1 MKRDKRQPKQHI
13 GRLLAGTAASVL
25 AVVVAGAGVWQQMQ
39 IVPVAA
45 KEAFQGIG
53 QIVKEH
59 EDEPFVIV
67 DIVPGNASVEW
78 TDVDSNS
85 HTYELSMGTIGYLNA
100 GQAPVEQDLKKIFTS
115 EEEQALFYSYE
126 NRQSLAE
133 AVVPTGYGT
142 AENGFRIA
150 YEEAYGGVTN
160 IGKNS
165 GWIKL
170 YDAVNVEDSPAS
182 DVPTGYFR
190 GYYEK
195 VGEGKGDFAMLDA
208 DGNIMTTSTLSMKST
223 SVPGTIYEYDEE
235 DGDYRVTFTEAGEA
249 MEGYVPHV
257 ISTDLTAYSARTS
270 VYRRVDGVYVY
281 AGQVRDWIDTEDDGE
296 NDETP
301 VDPDAP
307 VKDEEEDGTPD
318 GDETGEDSDDTTDGD
333 EAGGDSDDTTDGDE
347 TGEDSD
353 DTTDGD
359 GAGEEGNDT
368 TDSGKTGEKGNGTPN
383 SDETGESDST
393 AESNLT
399 GEGNDST
406 TTGGKSDAES
416 SSTKVSS
423 DGWQMYVAEEI
434 GTEEKQL
441 SDDGADKFYI
451 LRFEY
456 VTGLEEAQMTYEV
469 DGVYALSEEEGVI
482 RPFDTYSAVGLSRN
496 VMINGTAGADTAAS
510 ADAVFYY
517 MGTGKGDYLLKIADQ
532 DDTVSADGGQ
542 DDPDSTDDGQ
552 QNTGAD
558 PNGNASVWIEV
569 RNVPVYFRC
578 CSNDWL
584 RKYVFSSLS
593 HGDNESSDFNVEV
606 RVVSADEVTGQN
618 IYDADLVFLE
628 GGIVDFMPEDNITK
642 SYITQDG
649 RGDMSEEA
657 AYVLIKRA
665 VEDLLPVIV
674 DYDIVSDTTHYKDS
688 GYQKT
693 AKVFRK
699 NDLSGFFYE
708 FDGDLDDMYMN
719 LGKDNKDDNSY
730 HYVNKNIYFIN
741 GMLVGSDFNKA
752 FDDDEADAGF
762 GEVQAAIAA
771 ENTTIEDK
779 DDKLSD
785 EISKAKAVQYIINY
799 AVGMIGDYKDLTI
812 LELQPGANTVSDFHR
827 DVDSEKESVVL
838 YWQRSD
844 SAEAGQ
850 QILRST
856 GLIDTD
862 ISTKSVAR
870 FNGELEDI
878 NQTYDMVFIGLDG
891 QSLNKDRSGK
901 ETVYNDHELDG
912 KVYHSGDKT
921 AGLDASYD
929 YNDISQQKK
938 EALLDYMRAGYP
950 VVVENGFFT
959 KSTAKDAK
967 TSEINT
973 DYVGKDT
980 QMYDFIKTALEEY
993 NDYLYTVAD
1002 VRGNAAFRSQLNV
1015 VKPRIE
1021 YRTETDDS
1029 QASADG
1035 SAIQVMTLTET
1046 GEYQG
1051 TILYEISN
1059 DRGEQYYGDTVMHFY
1074 LDTNFDG
1081 VFSAAEEV
1089 DAYTNEY
1096 DGGYGQIDL
1105 LIDGVLS
1112 GIVPWK
1118 LEVTD
1123 AGNGYRR
1130 DAICGYFEYVGQI
1143 DVPVCV
1149 LQILNDKDNDYANLQ
1164 AAYGEI
1170 RNSMLGYYLRG
1181 AESLANVSFSIE
1193 TMSVD
1198 ELTVKLAENA
1208 DYLKQWDVLVLGFGG
1223 GDSLGDAKEAV
1234 NNYINE
1240 GRSVVISYAG
1250 ASDDRLGLSP
1260 GLLGQ
1265 SENRTYAKL
1274 GSESG
1279 LYYRYADLEQY
1290 MFVEQAGLDADQ
1302 INEGVIS
1309 YYPYRVGNAAL
1320 GSATAVKAPEYL
1332 LDIDSNTQNDSETYV
1347 TAWYTLNKTDGGIT
1361 AFNVSPKDARNN
1373 YYIYS
1378 KGNVVY
1384 VGQNEYPYNYDADNN
1399 KVPEGTGTDECRLFV
1414 NALMMAYNTGLHN
1427 SDINIVAG
1435 FQASSSVIDSIAIP
1449 YDQEIYDSGDEGGGI
1464 LDETVDVYFK
1474 FTDNNL
1480 ALQKEMTLR
1489 FYYEDPAGTPVNVG
1503 DKTVNVQEFASS
1515 IYTVEDN
1522 RLTEVAPSEM
1532 KQGQIYRIKAPVVAL
1547 QKDNGVTNADI
1558 YVVLETAFR
1567 KAGRECQVI
1576 SNASVSLN
1584 RAQLFLLE

>member
-1 MKRDKRQPKQHI
+1 MKKEKRQPKQHN
-13 GRLLAGTAASVL
+13 GRLLAGTVASVL

-39 IVPVAA
+39 VVPVAA
-45 KEAFQGIG
+45 KESFQGIG

-59 EDEPFVIV
+59 EDEPFVIL

-78 TDVDSNS
+78 KDVTNGV

-115 EEEQALFYSYE
+115 EADRTLFYSHE

-133 AVVPTGYGT
+133 TVVPTGYET
-142 AENGFRIA
+142 AENGFKIA
-150 YEEAYGGVTN
+150 YEEAYGGVSD

-170 YDAVNVEDSPAS
+170 YDAVEVEDPTAID

-195 VGEGKGDFAMLDA
+195 VGAGKGDFAMLDDA
-208 DGNIMTTSTLSMKST
+208 GNIVTTSTFSMDGVG
-223 SVPGTIYEYDEE
+223 VPSTIYGYDEG
-235 DGDYRVTFTEAGEA
+235 GDYRVTFTEAGEA
-249 MEGYVPHV
+249 TEGYVPHV
-257 ISTDLTAYSARTS
+257 ISTDLTAYSARTT
-270 VYRRVDGVYVY
+270 VYRRVDGVYVC
-281 AGQVRDWIDTEDDGE
+281 AGQIRDVIDTEDDGE
-296 NDETP
+296 DDETP

-307 VKDEEEDGTPD
+307 VKNEEEDDRPD
-318 GDETGEDSDDTTDGD
+318 GDEVEGNGDDTTDDDETKEDGDDTTDGGD
-333 EAGGDSDDTTDGDE
+333 KTEKNDGGTTDGNEKGD
-347 TGEDSD
+347 GMSDSD
-353 DTTDGD
+353 
-359 GAGEEGNDT
+359 
-368 TDSGKTGEKGNGTPN
+368 K
-383 SDETGESDST
+383 TGESDST
-393 AESNLT
+393 TGSGKTEKDSG
-399 GEGNDST
+399 GEGSDNT
-406 TTGGKSDAES
+406 ATGKSDVGDS
-416 SSTKVSS
+416 NTTTSS
-423 DGWQMYVAEEI
+423 DGWQMYVSEGISTQENSLQDND
-434 GTEEKQL
+434 TDEY
-441 SDDGADKFYI
+441 YI
-451 LRFEY
+451 LSFEY
-456 VTGLEEAQMTYEV
+456 VSDLEEAQMTYEV
-469 DGVYALSEEEGVI
+469 AGVYALSEKEGVI
-482 RPFDTYSAVGLSRN
+482 RPFDTYSAVNLSRS
-496 VMINGTAGADTAAS
+496 VLADGITDDDADVS
-510 ADAVFYY
+510 ADEVFYY
-517 MGTGKGDYLLKIADQ
+517 MGAGKGDYRLKIADQ
-532 DDTVSADGGQ
+532 DDTVSTDDGQDGPDGNDADADG
-542 DDPDSTDDGQ
+542 GQ

-558 PNGNASVWIEV
+558 TNGDAPVWIEV

-606 RVVSADEVTGQN
+606 RVISADEVTGQN

-628 GGIVDFMPEDNITK
+628 GGIVDFMPADHITR
-642 SYITQDG
+642 SYITQNG
-649 RGDMSEEA
+649 RKDMSDEA
-657 AYVLIKRA
+657 AYMLIKRA

-674 DYDIVSDTTHYKDS
+674 DYDIVSDTVYYKDS

-741 GMLVGSDFNKA
+741 GMLVGADFNKA

-838 YWQRSD
+838 YWQRGD

-878 NQTYDMVFIGLDG
+878 NQTYDMIFIGLDG
-891 QSLNKDRSGK
+891 QTLNKDRSGK
-901 ETVYNDHELDG
+901 ETVYNDHDLDG

-929 YNDISQQKK
+929 YNDITKQKK

-967 TSEINT
+967 TSEINA

-993 NDYLYTVAD
+993 DDYLYTVAD

-1021 YRTETDDS
+1021 YRTEEDDS
-1029 QASADG
+1029 QTSADN
-1035 SAIQVMTLTET
+1035 SAVQVMTLTET

-1081 VFSAAEEV
+1081 VFSAMEEV
-1089 DAYTNEY
+1089 DTYTNEY

-1130 DAICGYFEYVGQI
+1130 DAVCGYFEYVGQI

-1149 LQILNDKDNDYANLQ
+1149 LQILNDKDNDYANLE
-1164 AAYGEI
+1164 AAYSEI

-1181 AESLANVSFSIE
+1181 AESLANVSFTIK
-1193 TMSVD
+1193 TMSAD
-1198 ELTVKLAENA
+1198 ELNVKLAENA
-1208 DYLKQWDVLVLGFGG
+1208 DYLNRWDVLVLGFGG
-1223 GDSLGDAKEAV
+1223 GDSLGDVGEAV
-1234 NNYINE
+1234 STYINE

-1250 ASDDRLGLSP
+1250 ASEGRLGLFP

-1279 LYYRYADLEQY
+1279 SYYRYADLEQY
-1290 MFVEQAGLDADQ
+1290 MFAEQAGLDADQ
-1302 INEGVIS
+1302 INEGIVS
-1309 YYPYRVGNAAL
+1309 YYPYRVGKAAL

-1332 LDIDSNTQNDSETYV
+1332 LDIDSNTQNDGEACV

-1384 VGQNEYPYNYDADNN
+1384 VGQNEYPYNYDAANN
-1399 KVPEGTGTDECRLFV
+1399 MVPEGTGTDECKLFV
-1414 NALMMAYNTGLHN
+1414 NALMMAYNTGVHN
-1427 SDINIVAG
+1427 SNIDIVAG
-1435 FQASSSVIDSIAIP
+1435 FQASSSAIDSIAIP
-1449 YDQEIYDSGDEGGGI
+1449 YDQEIYDGGDEGGGI

-1489 FYYEDPAGTPVNVG
+1489 FYYEDPAGTTVNVG

-1547 QKDNGVTNADI
+1547 KKDTGVINADI

-1567 KAGRECQVI
+1567 KAGKECQVI
-1576 SNASVSLN
+1576 SNDSVSLN